1 MRHIPREGIVLGY
14 LHTAGSLIS
23 LWLAVG
29 DHLHLYRLP
38 MLYRRINI
46 MFVGAATTTTDAL
59 PSLCGWILCRLCFPC
74 LADALPPLLLL
85 LRLMLCR
92 HCCYL
97 LVVLDGCF
105 AVSGACL
112 VDAWPPSCHVVTS
125 SQSALGDGALRV
137 GSDAICRLVWLG
149 ELSGPL
155 PPFCSCCFS

>member
-1 MRHIPREGIVLGY
+1 MLF
-14 LHTAGSLIS
+14 AADSLIS
-23 LWLAVG
+23 LRHAVG
-29 DHLHLYRLP
+29 GRLHLYRLP
-38 MLYRRINI
+38 MLYRHII
-46 MFVGAATTTTDAL
+46 TMFVGAATTTTDAL

-112 VDAWPPSCHVVTS
+112 VDAWPPSCHVTG
-125 SQSALGDGALRV
+125 SQSAAWWWCT
-137 GSDAICRLVWLG
+137 SCR
-149 ELSGPL
+149 
-155 PPFCSCCFS
+155 FRCFLLFYLAWWVEWSFPSSVVFI